1 MSEVVSGQRFSVD
14 ISGLLE
20 ALTEQFPE
28 PLLCVRELIQNAA
41 DAGAQKITVDVAY
54 DGDRHLL
61 RLSVTDDGRG
71 MNSSEIESYLTI
83 GFSEKNKDVHRGRFG
98 IGKLSPYALGIV
110 RMVVETCD
118 GHFAR
123 RITFSSDGSGSIS
136 EIPPGAR
143 GTVVRV
149 YKRCE
154 REVAEELATRTTQ
167 LVSSQC
173 GSLSIPLYVNGI
185 NVNRDVGLP
194 TKYSLPFRSP
204 VGSGELGIQ
213 YEPIRLLM
221 GGSIVLESG
230 APILGPSISYVLD
243 SSRLS
248 PTLSR
253 NAVRRDNEFDVL
265 LREAQSQLPSL
276 TERVAEELANNVK
289 QLRAKGQPIER
300 ELSLNDRAALEWLR
314 GQLLDPENEAPL
326 QSIKHAPV
334 LETADGNLVSL
345 ESIIRVI
352 RKDGRLP
359 ISRVPRTKEEIGG
372 FVDRGVPVLLLYRD
386 LEDFLEKQKIPCVE
400 VDGQDDGVEVEP
412 QIWSRGEAA
421 LARRILPSAKP
432 NKLKLSLK
440 LAAAT
445 AALFAIIISWSV
457 LDPGK
462 NRFRD
467 QIAVSRQSSEKNKQ
481 VVDFE
486 KSFEVHIPAE
496 SIRESQGHSVEAGMI
511 QKPSPFTKK
520 NKLLTVL
527 AAIIAILS
535 STAGLGLL
543 YLSYRRR
550 RAPTTW
556 VQEEIG
562 TPLTAGAAPHR
573 RWNIVRRAVLHP
585 IDFFIARAWSV
596 RSSGHKSL
604 SASSALAHY
613 RELSGEPIIR
623 SGVKLQLDLLQI
635 GFVDLVS
642 TVGEPHDGRVL
653 LTRDHKVLLNRNHPT
668 IRDLIEIASVDED
681 RARIL
686 LDILLATDP
695 HLSKETDPRQVEWDL
710 LNRAEKYLAGKKVV

>member
-173 GSLSIPLYVNGI
+173 GSLSIPLYVNGL

-194 TKYSLPFRSP
+194 TEYSLRFNSSA
-204 VGSGELGIQ
+204 VVGELGIQ
-213 YEPIRLLM
+213 SEPIRLLM

-265 LREAQSQLPSL
+265 LREAQSQLPAL
-276 TERVAEELANNVK
+276 TDRVAEELAARVK
-289 QLRAKGQPIER
+289 QLKAKGQHIER
-300 ELSLNDRAALEWLR
+300 ELSLDDRSALEWLR
-314 GQLLDPENEAPL
+314 GQLLDPELEAPPP
-326 QSIKHAPV
+326 SIKHAPV

-345 ESIIRVI
+345 ESIVQVI
-352 RKDGRLP
+352 RKDGRIP

-372 FVDRGVPVLLLYRD
+372 FVDRGIPVLLLYRD
-386 LEDFLEKQKIPCVE
+386 LEDFLDKQKIPSVE

-412 QIWSRGEAA
+412 RIWSRGEAA
-421 LARRILPSAKP
+421 LARRILPSAQS
-432 NKLKLSLK
+432 NKLKTSFAL
-440 LAAAT
+440 AAT
-445 AALFAIIISWSV
+445 AALFLAVIVMWSSFEQ
-457 LDPGK
+457 D
-462 NRFRD
+462 NYYR
-467 QIAVSRQSSEKNKQ
+467 SEKRYSPTTETTQ

-486 KSFEVHIPAE
+486 ESFEVHIPAE
-496 SIRESQGHSVEAGMI
+496 NIRENKKQTMEAAMI
-511 QKPSPFTKK
+511 RKPAKGSRRDKFV
-520 NKLLTVL
+520 NVL
-527 AAIIAILS
+527 AAVVAIFS
-535 STAGLGLL
+535 AAAGFALL
-543 YLSYRRR
+543 YRSYRKRR
-550 RAPTTW
+550 TPTTW

-562 TPLTAGAAPHR
+562 TPLTAEPAGHR
-573 RWNIVRRAVLHP
+573 RWDVVRRAILHP

-596 RSSGHKSL
+596 KSSGQKSL

-653 LTRDHKVLLNRNHPT
+653 LMRDQKVLLNRNHPT
-668 IRDLIEIASVDED
+668 IRDLIDVASVDED

-695 HLSKETDPRQVEWDL
+695 QLSKETDPRQVEWDL
-710 LNRAEKYLAGKKVV
+710 LNRAERYMSRKKAV

>member
-1 MSEVVSGQRFSVD
+1 MSEIVSGQKFSVD

-54 DGDRHLL
+54 DGDRQLL

-71 MNSSEIESYLTI
+71 MSSSDIEAYLTI
-83 GFSEKNKDVHRGRFG
+83 GFSDKNKDIHRGRFG

-123 RITFSSDGSGSIS
+123 RITFSSDGSGAIR
-136 EIPPGAR
+136 EIAPRAR

-154 REVAEELATRTTQ
+154 REVAEDLATRTTQ
-167 LVSSQC
+167 LVSTQC

-185 NVNRDVGLP
+185 NVNRDIGLP
-194 TKYSLPFRSP
+194 TNYSLRFNSP
-204 VGSGELGIQ
+204 VCSGELGIQ
-213 YEPIRLLM
+213 SEPIRLLM

-253 NAVRRDNEFDVL
+253 NAVRRDNEFETL
-265 LREAQSQLPSL
+265 LREAQSQLPAL
-276 TERVAEELANNVK
+276 TEQVAK
-289 QLRAKGQPIER
+289 QLADNVTELRTKGKSIER
-300 ELSLNDRAALEWLR
+300 ELSLTDRAALEWLR

-326 QSIKHAPV
+326 QSIKQAPV

-345 ESIIRVI
+345 ESLVQVI

-386 LEDFLEKQKIPCVE
+386 LEDFLEKQKIPCIE

-412 QIWSRGEAA
+412 QVWSRGEAA
-421 LARRILPSAKP
+421 LARRILPSSRP
-432 NKLKLSLK
+432 NKGATFVRVAAIACSIFAVAMLWYTFDSQSRRFGEEPTAQVKLHKKKHEIVDIEESL
-440 LAAAT
+440 
-445 AALFAIIISWSV
+445 
-457 LDPGK
+457 
-462 NRFRD
+462 
-467 QIAVSRQSSEKNKQ
+467 
-481 VVDFE
+481 
-486 KSFEVHIPAE
+486 EVHIPAE
-496 SIRESQGHSVEAGMI
+496 SIRESRNASVNAAMI
-511 QKPSPFTKK
+511 RPPSKATKR
-520 NKLLTVL
+520 NQVLTIL
-527 AAIIAILS
+527 AAIIAVLS
-535 STAGLGLL
+535 GTAGFGVL
-543 YLSYRRR
+543 YRSYRRR
-550 RAPTTW
+550 RAPITW

-562 TPLTAGAAPHR
+562 TPLTAGATAQR
-573 RWNIVRRAVLHP
+573 RWDIVHRALLHP
-585 IDFFIARAWSV
+585 IDFFIARTWSV
-596 RSSGHKSL
+596 RSAGQKSL
-604 SASSALAHY
+604 SASSKLAHY
-613 RELSGEPIIR
+613 RELTGESIIR
-623 SGVKLQLDLLQI
+623 SGVRLQLDLLQI

-653 LTRDHKVLLNRNHPT
+653 LMRDRKVLLNRNHPT
-668 IRDLIEIASVDED
+668 VRDLIEVASIDED

-710 LNRAEKYLAGKKVV
+710 LNRAEKYLEGKKVS